1 MVWLIYLTIERK
13 IMMNIVNQVNLVKN
27 AIAGVL
33 TGKDKLVELTMI
45 ALVNKGHLLLE
56 DVPGTGKTV
65 LAKSLA
71 RLIDGE
77 FKRIQ
82 FTPDILPAD
91 ITGIQFFHPKHQE
104 FEMRPGPVMTN
115 ILLADEIN
123 RATPRAQ
130 SSLLEVMEERQVTI
144 DGETLKL
151 PAPFLVIATQNP
163 IESHGTFPLPEAQ
176 LDRFFM
182 KLPSGYPDF
191 NQEKDMLHMYR
202 AQNPQ
207 ELLEPVFT
215 LEDIIKM
222 QEEVQQIFVS
232 DEIENY
238 LLSIVHATRQHEFIE
253 NGVSPRGTLA
263 FMKAAQGA
271 AYVNGRTFVTP
282 DDVQLVAPHVLSHR
296 LVLSMEGTMRKTKE
310 QVLKDILE
318 SIDVPVESEA
328 GR

>member
-1 MVWLIYLTIERK
+1 
-13 IMMNIVNQVNLVKN
+13 MMNIVNQVKLVKN

-182 KLPSGYPDF
+182 KLPSGYPNF

-202 AQNPQ
+202 SQNPQ
-207 ELLEPVFT
+207 ELLEPVFS

>member
-1 MVWLIYLTIERK
+1 MVWLNYPTIERK

-33 TGKDKLVELTMI
+33 TGKDDLVELTMI

-182 KLPSGYPDF
+182 KLPSGYPNFD
-191 NQEKDMLHMYR
+191 QEKDMLHMYR

-238 LLSIVHATRQHEFIE
+238 LLSIVHATRLHEFIE

-310 QVLKDILE
+310 QVLNDILE

>member
-1 MVWLIYLTIERK
+1 MVWLIYLTTERK
-13 IMMNIVNQVNLVKN
+13 IMMNIVNQVKLVKN

-182 KLPSGYPDF
+182 KLPSGYPNFD
-191 NQEKDMLHMYR
+191 QEKDMLHMYR

-310 QVLKDILE
+310 QVL
-318 SIDVPVESEA
+318 
-328 GR
+328 

>member
-1 MVWLIYLTIERK
+1 
-13 IMMNIVNQVNLVKN
+13 MMNIVNQVNLVKN

-33 TGKDKLVELTMI
+33 TGKDDLVELTMI

-182 KLPSGYPDF
+182 KLPSGYPNFD
-191 NQEKDMLHMYR
+191 QEKDMLHMYR

>member
-1 MVWLIYLTIERK
+1 MVWLFYIPLERK
-13 IMMNIVNQVNLVKN
+13 IFMNILSQVKLVKN

-33 TGKDKLVELTMI
+33 TGKDELVELTMI

-71 RLIDGE
+71 RLIGGD

-151 PAPFLVIATQNP
+151 PSPFLVIATQNP

-191 NQEKDMLHMYR
+191 AQEKEMLHMYR
-202 AQNPQ
+202 VQNPQ
-207 ELLEPVFT
+207 ELLEPVFS
-215 LEDIIKM
+215 LEDILQM
-222 QEEVQQIFVS
+222 QEEVQHIFVS

-238 LLSIVHATRQHEFIE
+238 LLSIVHTTRQHEFIE

-263 FMKAAQGA
+263 FMKASQGA

-282 DDVQLVAPHVLSHR
+282 DDIQLVAPYVLSHR
-296 LVLSMEGTMRKTKE
+296 LVLTMEGTMRKTKE
-310 QVLKDILE
+310 QVLKEILE

>member
-1 MVWLIYLTIERK
+1 MNMMDQMTI
-13 IMMNIVNQVNLVKN
+13 IKN
-27 AIAGVL
+27 AIAEVL
-33 TGKDKLVELTMI
+33 TGKEELVELTMI
-45 ALVNKGHLLLE
+45 SIVNRGHLLLE

-71 RLIDGE
+71 RLIGGE

-104 FEMRPGPVMTN
+104 FELRPGPVMTN

-123 RATPRAQ
+123 RATPLAQ

-144 DGETLKL
+144 DGETLPL
-151 PAPFLVIATQNP
+151 PSPFLVLATQNP

-182 KLPSGYPDF
+182 KLPSGFPNYD
-191 NQEKDMLHMYR
+191 QEKEMLHMYR
-202 AQNPQ
+202 KKNPQ
-207 ELLEPVFT
+207 DSLEPVFS
-215 LEDIIKM
+215 LEDILVM
-222 QEEVQQIFVS
+222 QEEVKQIHVS
-232 DEIENY
+232 DSVENY
-238 LLSIVHATRQHEFIE
+238 LLSIVHATRSHEFIE

-263 FMKAAQGA
+263 FMRAAQGA
-271 AYVNGRTFVTP
+271 AYVQGRTFVTP
-282 DDVQLVAPHVLSHR
+282 DDVQFVAPYVLTHR
-296 LVLSMEGTMRKTKE
+296 LVLTMEGTMRKTKD
-310 QVLKDILE
+310 QVLKEILE
-318 SIDVPVESEA
+318 ATIVPVESEA

>member
-1 MVWLIYLTIERK
+1 ML
-13 IMMNIVNQVNLVKN
+13 NQMTAVKN
-27 AIAGVL
+27 AIAAVL
-33 TGKDKLVELTMI
+33 AGKDELVELTMI
-45 ALVNKGHLLLE
+45 AIVNKGHLLLE

-71 RLIDGE
+71 RLIGGD

-82 FTPDILPAD
+82 FTPDILPTD

-144 DGETLKL
+144 DGETIKL
-151 PAPFLVIATQNP
+151 PTPFLVMATQNP

-182 KLPSGYPDF
+182 KLPSGYPNYD
-191 NQEKDMLHMYR
+191 QEKQMLHMYR
-202 AQNPQ
+202 SKNPQ
-207 ELLEPVFT
+207 DTIEPIFS
-215 LEDIIKM
+215 LEDILLM
-222 QEEVQQIFVS
+222 QQEVQHIHVS
-232 DEIENY
+232 DEVENY
-238 LLSIVHATRQHEFIE
+238 LLSIVQATRNHEFIE

-263 FMKAAQGA
+263 FMRAAQGA
-271 AYVNGRTFVTP
+271 AYVQGRTFVTP
-282 DDVQLVAPHVLSHR
+282 DDIQYVAPYVLSHR
-296 LVLSMEGTMRKTKE
+296 LVLTMEGTMRKTKE
-310 QVLKDILE
+310 NVLRDILE
-318 SIDVPVESEA
+318 SIEVPVESEA

>member
-1 MVWLIYLTIERK
+1 ML
-13 IMMNIVNQVNLVKN
+13 NQVSLVKS

-33 TGKDKLVELTMI
+33 TGKDELVELTMI
-45 ALVNKGHLLLE
+45 AIVNKGHLLLE

-71 RLIDGE
+71 RLIGGE
-77 FKRIQ
+77 YKRIQ

-151 PAPFLVIATQNP
+151 PSPFLVFATQNP

-191 NQEKDMLHMYR
+191 SQEKDMLHMYR
-202 AQNPQ
+202 SQNPQ
-207 ELLEPVFT
+207 ELLEPVFS
-215 LEDIIKM
+215 LEDILKM
-222 QEEVQQIFVS
+222 QEEVQFILVS
-232 DEIENY
+232 DEVENY
-238 LLSIVHATRQHEFIE
+238 LLSIVHATRNHEFIE

-271 AYVNGRTFVTP
+271 AYVKGRTFVTP
-282 DDVQLVAPHVLSHR
+282 DDIQYVAPFVLSHR
-296 LVLSMEGTMRKTKE
+296 LVLTMEGTMRKTKD
-310 QVLKDILE
+310 QVLKELME
-318 SIDVPVESEA
+318 SIEVPVESEA

>member
-1 MVWLIYLTIERK
+1 
-13 IMMNIVNQVNLVKN
+13 MMNIVNQVNLVKN

-33 TGKDKLVELTMI
+33 TGKDDLVELTMI

-182 KLPSGYPDF
+182 KLPSGYPNFD
-191 NQEKDMLHMYR
+191 QEKDMLHMYR

-238 LLSIVHATRQHEFIE
+238 LLSIVHATRLHEFIE

-310 QVLKDILE
+310 QVLNDILE

>member
-1 MVWLIYLTIERK
+1 
-13 IMMNIVNQVNLVKN
+13 MNIINQVNLVKN

-33 TGKDKLVELTMI
+33 TGKDELVELTMI

-310 QVLKDILE
+310 QVLKDILD

>member
-33 TGKDKLVELTMI
+33 TGKDDLVELTMI

-163 IESHGTFPLPEAQ
+163 IESHGTFPMPEAQ

-182 KLPSGYPDF
+182 KLPSGYPNFD
-191 NQEKDMLHMYR
+191 QEKDMLHMYR

-222 QEEVQQIFVS
+222 QEEVQQIYVS

>member
-1 MVWLIYLTIERK
+1 MVWLFYLTIERK
-13 IMMNIVNQVNLVKN
+13 IMMNIVNQVNLVKE

-33 TGKDKLVELTMI
+33 TGKDDLVELTMI

-182 KLPSGYPDF
+182 KLPSGYPNFD
-191 NQEKDMLHMYR
+191 QEKDMLHMYR

>member
-1 MVWLIYLTIERK
+1 MVWLIYLTTERK
-13 IMMNIVNQVNLVKN
+13 IMMNIVNQVKLVKN

-182 KLPSGYPDF
+182 KLPSGYPNF

-202 AQNPQ
+202 SQNPQ
-207 ELLEPVFT
+207 ELLEPVFS

>member
-33 TGKDKLVELTMI
+33 TGKDDLVELTMI

-182 KLPSGYPDF
+182 KLPSGYPNFD
-191 NQEKDMLHMYR
+191 QEKDMLHMYR

>member
-1 MVWLIYLTIERK
+1 
-13 IMMNIVNQVNLVKN
+13 MNMLNQMTEVKN
-27 AIAGVL
+27 AIAAVL
-33 TGKDKLVELTMI
+33 TGKDELVELTMI
-45 ALVNKGHLLLE
+45 AIVNKGHLLLE

-71 RLIDGE
+71 RLIGGD

-82 FTPDILPAD
+82 FTPDILPTD

-144 DGETLKL
+144 DGETIKL
-151 PAPFLVIATQNP
+151 PTPFLVMATQNP

-182 KLPSGYPDF
+182 KLPSGYPDY
-191 NQEKDMLHMYR
+191 NQEKQMLHMYR
-202 AQNPQ
+202 SKNPQ
-207 ELLEPVFT
+207 DTLEPIFS
-215 LEDIIKM
+215 LEDILLM
-222 QEEVQQIFVS
+222 QQEVQHIHVG
-232 DEIENY
+232 DEVENY
-238 LLSIVHATRQHEFIE
+238 LLSIVQATRNHEFIE

-263 FMKAAQGA
+263 FMRAAQGA
-271 AYVNGRTFVTP
+271 AYVQGRTFVTP
-282 DDVQLVAPHVLSHR
+282 DDIQYVAPYVLSHR
-296 LVLSMEGTMRKTKE
+296 LVLTMEGTMRKTKE
-310 QVLKDILE
+310 HVLRDILG
-318 SIDVPVESEA
+318 SIEVPVESEA

>member
-1 MVWLIYLTIERK
+1 MVWLIYLTTERK
-13 IMMNIVNQVNLVKN
+13 IMMNIVNQVKLVKN

-182 KLPSGYPDF
+182 KLPSGYPNFD
-191 NQEKDMLHMYR
+191 QEKDMLHMYR
-202 AQNPQ
+202 SQNPQ
-207 ELLEPVFT
+207 ELLEPVFS

>member
-1 MVWLIYLTIERK
+1 
-13 IMMNIVNQVNLVKN
+13 MMTIVNQVNLVKN

-191 NQEKDMLHMYR
+191 DQEKDMLHMYR

>member
-13 IMMNIVNQVNLVKN
+13 IIMNIVNQVNLVKN

-130 SSLLEVMEERQVTI
+130 SSLLEVIEEHQVTI

-182 KLPSGYPDF
+182 KLPSGYPNFD
-191 NQEKDMLHMYR
+191 QEKDMLHMYR

-222 QEEVQQIFVS
+222 QSEVQQIFVS

-238 LLSIVHATRQHEFIE
+238 LLSIVHATRKHEFIE

-263 FMKAAQGA
+263 FMKASQGA

-282 DDVQLVAPHVLSHR
+282 DDVQLVASHVLSHR

>member
-1 MVWLIYLTIERK
+1 
-13 IMMNIVNQVNLVKN
+13 MNIVNQVNLVKN

-130 SSLLEVMEERQVTI
+130 SSLLEVMEEHQVTI

-191 NQEKDMLHMYR
+191 NQEKEMLHMYR

-207 ELLEPVFT
+207 ELLKPVFT

-296 LVLSMEGTMRKTKE
+296 LVLSMEGTMRKTKD

>member
-1 MVWLIYLTIERK
+1 
-13 IMMNIVNQVNLVKN
+13 MNILNQVSILKN
-27 AIAGVL
+27 SVGQVL
-33 TGKDKLVELTMI
+33 TGKDELVELTMI

-71 RLIDGE
+71 RLIGGD

-151 PAPFLVIATQNP
+151 PSPFLVIATQNP

-182 KLPSGYPDF
+182 KLPSGYP
-191 NQEKDMLHMYR
+191 NMSQEKAMMQMYR
-202 AQNPQ
+202 QQNPQ
-207 ELLEPVFT
+207 NYLEPVFS

-238 LLSIVHATRQHEFIE
+238 LLSIIHATRHHEFIE
-253 NGVSPRGTLA
+253 TGVSPRGTLA

-271 AYVNGRTFVTP
+271 AYVKGRDFVTP
-282 DDVQLVAPHVLSHR
+282 DDVQLVAPYVLSHR

-310 QVLKDILE
+310 QVLREILDSTE
-318 SIDVPVESEA
+318 VPVESEA

>member
-1 MVWLIYLTIERK
+1 MVWLNYIPLRGSSF
-13 IMMNIVNQVNLVKN
+13 MNILSQVTRIKN
-27 AIAGVL
+27 AIAEVL
-33 TGKDKLVELTMI
+33 TGKDELVELTMI
-45 ALVNKGHLLLE
+45 AIVNKGHLLLE

-71 RLIDGE
+71 RLIEGD

-151 PAPFLVIATQNP
+151 PSPFLVIATQNP

-191 NQEKDMLHMYR
+191 HQEKEMLHMYR
-202 AQNPQ
+202 TKNPQ
-207 ELLEPVFT
+207 DTLKPVFS
-215 LEDIIKM
+215 LEDILVM
-222 QEEVQQIFVS
+222 QQEVQETRIS
-232 DEIENY
+232 DEVENY
-238 LLSIVHATRQHEFIE
+238 LLSVVQATRSNEFIE
-253 NGVSPRGTLA
+253 NGISPRGTLA
-263 FMKAAQGA
+263 FMRAAQGA
-271 AYVNGRTFVTP
+271 AYIQGRAFVKP
-282 DDVQLVAPHVLSHR
+282 DDVQFVAPYVLAHR
-296 LVLSMEGTMRKTKE
+296 LVLTMEGTMRKTKE
-310 QVLKDILE
+310 QVLKEILE
-318 SIDVPVESEA
+318 SINVPVESEA